1 MGRQQKFW
9 AAGELR
15 ELGGLIL
22 KWGGLALLA
31 MIVATAAL
39 DALGPQFW
47 VEYRTRL
54 EEEREQREAH
64 EAEEA
69 RRAELRERLR
79 ADLEREKEA
88 RKKRAPERAV
98 SGSVL
103 DGHVLRV
110 EGFSGTLELTLTP
123 EFTTAWEMAGCDA
136 QRANLSILF
145 RKWKYQYGDTAH
157 TVTVRSWSG
166 REIGEYSS
174 LWGYH
179 CG

>member
-1 MGRQQKFW
+1 MQDWRW
-9 AAGELR
+9 AADSFQDFSR
-15 ELGGLIL
+15 RVI

-31 MIVATAAL
+31 VIIVVSTL
-39 DALGPQFW
+39 DALEPQFW
-47 VEYRTRL
+47 TEYRARL
-54 EEEREQREAH
+54 EEQRAQREAR
-64 EAEEA
+64 EAEET
-69 RRAELRERLR
+69 RRSELRERLR
-79 ADLEREKEA
+79 ADLEREKEE
-88 RKKRAPERAV
+88 RKRRAPEQAV

-103 DGHVLRV
+103 DGNVLRI
-110 EGFSGTLELTLTP
+110 ESYSGTLELTLTP

-157 TVTVRSWSG
+157 TVIVRSWAG
-166 REIGEYSS
+166 REIGEFSS